1 MSGFNYEKD
10 ADGIV
15 TVTMDMAGPVNSMS
29 EEFLPLLEDTAGK
42 LEAEEG
48 LTGVVL
54 TSAKKTFFAG
64 GDLNMLCQVT
74 PDTAEQ
80 FFQGVEA
87 TKAAMRRL
95 EKLPVPVAAAIN
107 GAALGGGLELALAC
121 NHRVVWNDR
130 SVQLGFPEVTLG
142 LLPGGGGVVKAIY
155 LMGLMASNE
164 YLLEGKRVAPAKA
177 LESCLIDA
185 TVDTLEELVPAAKS
199 WIMANR
205 EDEAAMTQPWDT
217 KGY

>member
-48 LTGVVL
+48 LIGVVL

-107 GAALGGGLELALAC
+107 GAALGGGLELALAE
-121 NHRVVWNDR
+121 
-130 SVQLGFPEVTLG
+130 SVF
-142 LLPGGGGVVKAIY
+142 
-155 LMGLMASNE
+155 
-164 YLLEGKRVAPAKA
+164 
-177 LESCLIDA
+177 
-185 TVDTLEELVPAAKS
+185 
-199 WIMANR
+199 
-205 EDEAAMTQPWDT
+205 
-217 KGY
+217 